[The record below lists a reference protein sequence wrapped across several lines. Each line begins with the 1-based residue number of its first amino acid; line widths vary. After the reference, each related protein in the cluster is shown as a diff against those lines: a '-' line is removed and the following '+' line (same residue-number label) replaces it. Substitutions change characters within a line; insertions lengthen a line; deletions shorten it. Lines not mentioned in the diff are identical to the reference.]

1 MTHRVE
7 PTGSLPRWLKPANR
21 MVRLM
26 QRLGVPLGT
35 VRVHTVLGR
44 ASGQPRSTPVSP
56 LRVAGREYLIAALPR
71 SDWAR
76 NVRAAGRGDLSSGR
90 GRRPVALREVAD
102 PVIRRDVMRAFP
114 REVPGG
120 VRFFVRIGLV
130 ERADPEQFAAAADR
144 VTVFEITDVV
154 VSSRPSERADA
165 HSP

>member
-1 MTHRVE
+1 M
-7 PTGSLPRWLKPANR
+7 
-21 MVRLM
+21 
-26 QRLGVPLGT
+26 
-35 VRVHTVLGR
+35 
-44 ASGQPRSTPVSP
+44 
-56 LRVAGREYLIAALPR
+56 
-71 SDWAR
+71 
-76 NVRAAGRGDLSSGR
+76 
-90 GRRPVALREVAD
+90 ALREVAD